1 MSGSP
6 SLIRPLKAENT
17 EKIVSVFFEGGIAI
31 KKPNIGLK
39 SKIGIKS
46 KKVVARKFAAIFLKR
61 QWSGGLKNIAS
72 FLKI

>member
-1 MSGSP
+1 VSGSP
-6 SLIRPLKAENT
+6 SLIRHLKAENT
-17 EKIVSVFFEGGIAI
+17 EKLFRCFFGGGIVI
-31 KKPNIGLK
+31 KKQNIGLK